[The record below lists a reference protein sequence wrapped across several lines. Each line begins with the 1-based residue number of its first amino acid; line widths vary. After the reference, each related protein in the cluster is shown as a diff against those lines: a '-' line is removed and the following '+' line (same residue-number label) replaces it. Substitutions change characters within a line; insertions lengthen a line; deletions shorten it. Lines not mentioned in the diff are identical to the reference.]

1 MPKFADHIKILPIA
15 ESGTGLVIFQKHPLD
30 FVIDLHC
37 SSSLHGIFVQ
47 GNSYDSVYRNER
59 HSVFPKM
66 LAQNCPDFILNNTMY
81 NADPD
86 KEGTAR
92 RYVKLV

>member
-1 MPKFADHIKILPIA
+1 LRLDIRETHSKFLS
-15 ESGTGLVIFQKHPLD
+15 SGA
-30 FVIDLHC
+30 
-37 SSSLHGIFVQ
+37 Q

-66 LAQNCPDFILNNTMY
+66 LAQNCPDFNLTQTMY
-81 NADPD
+81 NADPE

-92 RYVKLV
+92 R